1 MVSPSQY
8 ILFNQ
13 IIINGTPTKFRL
25 FNNYDE
31 YVRQKHIRTNI
42 DNTNSNIPHIHYS
55 NYGLYNT
62 WIKCGRN
69 PNKPS
74 EKCIGDNT
82 LCNTRIRN
90 PDTDTDAP
98 TFWSGF
104 TWDEL
109 TFEERKLW
117 ETLGFTREIWHCC
130 IFGNSKN
137 LEPPDSYIFTTCA
150 QPNQDNNCSNVD
162 GSINPHLPPS
172 FSTNNDG
179 PNSIWTNTKT
189 LLGF

>member
-8 ILFNQ
+8 ILFNE
-13 IIINGTPTKFRL
+13 IIINDKPRKFRL

-42 DNTNSNIPHIHYS
+42 DNTNTNIPHINYF

-69 PNKPS
+69 PNKQS
-74 EKCIGDNT
+74 NKCIGKNT

-90 PDTDTDAP
+90 PDTDDAP

-109 TFEERKLW
+109 TAAERKLW
-117 ETLGFTREIWHCC
+117 ETLGFTREIWYCC
-130 IFGNSKN
+130 IFQKPDN
-137 LEPPDSYIFTTCA
+137 LKTEDSIFTTCA
-150 QPNQDNNCSNVD
+150 QPNRDNNCSTD
-162 GSINPHLPPS
+162 TINPHLPPS

-179 PNSIWTNTKT
+179 PNKIWKNTKT
-189 LLGF
+189 SLGFY

>member
-13 IIINGTPTKFRL
+13 IIIDGQPRKFRL

-42 DNTNSNIPHIHYS
+42 DNTNTDIPHINYF

-69 PNKPS
+69 PNKKS
-74 EKCIGDNT
+74 NKCIGDNT
-82 LCNTRIRN
+82 LCNTRIRTPGDN
-90 PDTDTDAP
+90 SAP
-98 TFWSGF
+98 AFWSSF

-117 ETLGFTREIWHCC
+117 ETLGFTREIWYCC
-130 IFGNSKN
+130 IFGNAAN
-137 LEPPDSYIFTTCA
+137 LEQKHEYIFTTCA
-150 QPNQDNNCSNVD
+150 QPNEDNNCSTD
-162 GSINPHLPPS
+162 TINPHLPPS
-172 FSTNNDG
+172 FSTNNGG
-179 PNSIWTNTKT
+179 PNNIWTNTKT
-189 LLGF
+189 LLGFQ